1 MPEEGGR
8 DVVRRKEK
16 ERKEARRRIERKEG
30 RG

>member
-16 ERKEARRRIERKEG
+16 ERKVVRRRIERKEG